1 MLRSALEY
9 VATVAL
15 WSWWGDLVPPAVR
28 GRYFARRQMVQLA
41 VSIPLLLASGVATDR
56 LRERWSSNPDTML
69 LAYAVPT
76 ALGAA
81 LLLGSLI
88 PLAMM
93 PGTRRYPR
101 PEARLAWRAIWSPL
115 VDRRFRRL
123 LVFRSWFSLANG
135 ISQTVQN
142 VIYPKDVLALGVA
155 PLQALK
161 VTTQLG
167 QLAASGPIGRL
178 SDRIGNR
185 PVLTVAQACVSAS
198 LVFYLLATGPAT
210 WWWLVG
216 AWVLFS
222 AYVAHNI
229 CLPNLVLALSP
240 GNERPGYFA
249 VIDALASLFHAVST
263 ILGGVLFDW
272 LRSTST
278 DPAREPY
285 RSCLIVLALGLAMRS
300 AAVVLA
306 ARIEEP
312 GAWGWRK
319 IWRRLRAMLMSK

>member
-1 MLRSALEY
+1 MLAVPAIGRSAAVSAMIALLFVHQLLEY
-9 VATVAL
+9 IATVAL
-15 WSWWGDLVPPAVR
+15 WSWWGDLVPPAIR
-28 GRYFARRQMVQLA
+28 GRYFARRQAVQLA
-41 VSIPLLLASGVATDR
+41 VSIPLLLASGVVTDR

-81 LLLGSLI
+81 LLLGSLV

-101 PEARLAWRAIWSPL
+101 PEARLAWRAIWAPL

-123 LVFRSWFSLANG
+123 LVFRCWFSLANG

-142 VIYPKDVLALGVA
+142 VIYPKDVLTLGVA

-167 QLAASGPIGRL
+167 QLAASGPVGRL

-185 PVLTVAQACVSAS
+185 PVLAAAQACVSAS

-210 WWWLVG
+210 WWWLV
-216 AWVLFS
+216 
-222 AYVAHNI
+222 
-229 CLPNLVLALSP
+229 
-240 GNERPGYFA
+240 
-249 VIDALASLFHAVST
+249 
-263 ILGGVLFDW
+263 
-272 LRSTST
+272 
-278 DPAREPY
+278 ARG
-285 RSCLIVLALGLAMRS
+285 SCLRPTLPTTS
-300 AAVVLA
+300 ACQT
-306 ARIEEP
+306 
-312 GAWGWRK
+312 WCWHC
-319 IWRRLRAMLMSK
+319 RRVASVPAISR